1 MKKKLIASVAL
12 SAFLLT
18 GIATPAMAAQ
28 QVKVTLPTFKVTLNQ
43 YEMENKHNQYPLIVY
58 KDITYFPMT
67 YHYADFLGL
76 NTDWRNNTLTI
87 NKEAHPFADY
97 SDWYAQKATN
107 KNSYTATVAT
117 SNIVVNGKN
126 IKNSQE
132 KYPLLLFRDVTY
144 FPLTWRFAVDEF
156 GWQYSFDSKNG
167 LNIYSKGDTSAHRWS
182 KTQYITSGNIKIGYP
197 PNTLDEQYTFT
208 YQKGNEKEKK
218 FSLESQLADRA
229 IYFFDCQ
236 NDENSY
242 TNPDSNV
249 KPFIQGN
256 ILSMPC
262 MRQDMNGKEE
272 NFILKIDFVKGE
284 LISKDPAP
292 LLPVKNK

>member
-18 GIATPAMAAQ
+18 GVASPAMAAQ

-43 YEMENKHNQYPLIVY
+43 YEMENKYNQYPLIVY

-76 NTDWRNNTLTI
+76 KTNWANNTLTI
-87 NKEAHPFADY
+87 DNEEHPFADY
-97 SDWYAQKATN
+97 SDWYAQEATN

-132 KYPLLLFRDVTY
+132 KYPLLVFRDVTY

-156 GWQYSFDSKNG
+156 GWMYSFDSKNG
-167 LNIYSKGDTSAHRWS
+167 LNIYSKKNMSPHQYP
-182 KTQYITSGNIKIGYP
+182 TQYFTAGDVKISYP
-197 PNTLDEQYTFT
+197 SSTFDQGAKFT
-208 YQKGNEKEKK
+208 YQKGNGKVNS
-218 FSLESQLADRA
+218 FSLESQLMDGD
-229 IYFFDCQ
+229 YDFGNQ
-236 NDENSY
+236 VDENGY
-242 TNPDSNV
+242 NNPEPSV
-249 KPFIQGN
+249 KPSLEGN
-256 ILSMPC
+256 IFSLPSVK
-262 MRQDMNGKEE
+262 QDKNGKEE
-272 NFILKIDFVKGE
+272 NVTLKIDMEQGKI
-284 LISKDPAP
+284 ISKDPAP